1 MRINKGEIQRTL
13 DVIADTAMILLE
25 SGAETY
31 RVEDTAFRMSNSIEG
46 VEKIEV
52 AATYTHII
60 VSIRFAGIE
69 KVTTR
74 RTRPD
79 STNLT
84 KIHVTN
90 NFSRKFVNGEYTL
103 SQAEKTIASIGAM
116 KRNRTKRVIGSGI
129 GAAFT
134 DLLIGGSLYAAVLV
148 FFLSAIGMR
157 IQDGLGFRKYPSF
170 VINFVSLMIST
181 IMATIIVR
189 LIAFAGIA
197 LDLDNIIVSMIMPF
211 VPGVAIINF
220 VRDTLSGDYISGV
233 CFLFSAL
240 IVALSIAMGV
250 GSALLLTN
258 IVGGFLWI

>member
-1 MRINKGEIQRTL
+1 MRINKGEIQRTI
-13 DVIADTAMILLE
+13 DIIADTAMVLLE

-46 VEKIEV
+46 VEKIEI
-52 AATYTHII
+52 AATYTYII

-79 STNLT
+79 ATNLT

-90 NFSRKFVNGEYTL
+90 NFSRNFVRGDYSL
-103 SQAEKTIASIGAM
+103 DQAEKIICSIGAM
-116 KRNRTKRVIGSGI
+116 ERKKTKRLLGAGI
-129 GAAFT
+129 GGAFT
-134 DLLIGGSLYAAVLV
+134 ILLLGGRFIEALFA
-148 FFLSAIGMR
+148 FFLAILGMQ
-157 IQDGLGFRKYPSF
+157 IQDKLGFRKYPPF
-170 VINFVSLMIST
+170 VVNFLSLLIITLITMLIVNIIGKIGIYINLD
-181 IMATIIVR
+181 TIIVA
-189 LIAFAGIA
+189 I
-197 LDLDNIIVSMIMPF
+197 IMPF
-211 VPGVAIINF
+211 VPGVAITNF

-250 GSALLLTN
+250 GSALYLKS
-258 IVGGFLWI
+258 IFGGFLWI